1 MGTPRWLGRRP
12 VGSLAPA
19 SSMASAS
26 RTTTTAA
33 VTNGWAMF
41 WHWVDV
47 FNTTR
52 GECLNLSF
60 WAILDE
66 AMSAYK
72 PWKTTLG
79 GLPNISFVQCKPK
92 PLGTSLKC
100 VTDVATGAMTYL
112 EIQEGRDPM
121 RLKDK
126 AKEFG
131 VTVARTYQLAK
142 GSTKEGC
149 HR

>member
-1 MGTPRWLGRRP
+1 
-12 VGSLAPA
+12 
-19 SSMASAS
+19 
-26 RTTTTAA
+26 
-33 VTNGWAMF
+33 MF
-41 WHWVDV
+41 GHWVDV

-121 RLKDK
+121 RLKNT
-126 AKEFG
+126 AKELG
-131 VTVARTYQLAK
+131 VTVACAYRLAK